1 MNEYIEPF
9 KAEEGV
15 TTANFNSR
23 IGQMNSALSAAVPKY
38 GTEDIEAGSAS
49 TEPEGSLHFVIE

>member
-1 MNEYIEPF
+1 MTEYIETF

-15 TTANFNSR
+15 TRANFNSR
-23 IGQMNSALSAAVPKY
+23 ISQMNTVLGALTPQY